1 MNKHAFLE
9 LAETR
14 IICFDG
20 AMGTMLLE
28 AGLPPGGVPEI
39 WNLEKP
45 EVVKSVHQKYFD
57 AGADVVHT
65 NTFGGSAL
73 KLAVKGH
80 AQKMKAINTQAVEIA
95 KSVCPVGAFVAGDIG
110 PTGTM
115 LPPMGDA
122 TIEQWEQ
129 AFGDQASALIDAGAD
144 IISIETMF
152 SLDEAN
158 AALRSV
164 KQISDIPVV
173 AGITFNQTPAGYFTM
188 MGETI
193 EQCVAVFSENGA
205 DVIASNCTLGS
216 GDYIEITRQIC
227 QASAK
232 PVLIQ
237 PNAGKPVHNDEV
249 TVYEQSPAEFARDMQ
264 AIMDA
269 GARMVGGCC
278 GTNAVFIRE
287 LAAVIGK

>member
-1 MNKHAFLE
+1 MSDHAFLK
-9 LAETR
+9 LAEKR

-28 AGLPPGGVPEI
+28 AGLPPGAVPEI

-45 EVVKSVHQKYFD
+45 DVVKSVHQKYYD

-65 NTFGGSAL
+65 NTFGGSSL
-73 KLAVKGH
+73 KLDVKGH
-80 AQKMKAINTQAVEIA
+80 APKMKIINTRAVEIA
-95 KSVCPVGAFVAGDIG
+95 KSVCPDGAFVAGDIG

-122 TIEQWEQ
+122 TIEEWEQ
-129 AFGDQASALIDAGAD
+129 VFLDQATALVEAGAD

-164 KQISDIPVV
+164 KKITDIPVIT
-173 AGITFNQTPAGYFTM
+173 GITFNQTPAGYYTM

-193 EQCVAVFSENGA
+193 EQCVTVLSENGA
-205 DVIASNCTLGS
+205 DVMASNCTLGS
-216 GDYIEITRQIC
+216 ADYIEISRQIC
-227 QASAK
+227 KAAGK

-237 PNAGKPVHNDEV
+237 PNAGKPVHNDDV
-249 TVYEQSPAEFARDMQ
+249 TVYEQSPSEFARDMQ
-264 AIMDA
+264 QVMDA

-278 GTNAVFIRE
+278 GTNAAFIRE
-287 LAAVIGK
+287 LAATICK

>member
-1 MNKHAFLE
+1 MNTHAFLK
-9 LAETR
+9 LAEER

-28 AGLPPGGVPEI
+28 AGLPPGGVPEL
-39 WNLEKP
+39 WNLDKP
-45 EVVKSVHQKYFD
+45 EVVQSVHQKYFD

-73 KLAVKGH
+73 KLDVKGH
-80 AQKMKAINTQAVEIA
+80 AKKMKSINAQAVEIA
-95 KSVCPVGAFVAGDIG
+95 KSVCPDGAFVAGDIG

-122 TIEQWEQ
+122 TMEAWEQ
-129 AFGDQASALIDAGAD
+129 AFFDQASVLIEAGAD

-164 KQISDIPVV
+164 KKITEIPVV
-173 AGITFNQTPAGYFTM
+173 AGITFNQTPAGYYTM

-193 EQCVAVFSENGA
+193 EQCVAVLSENGA

-216 GDYIEITRQIC
+216 GDYIEITRHFC
-227 QASAK
+227 NASDK

-237 PNAGKPVHNDEV
+237 PNAGKPVHDDDV
-249 TVYEQSPAEFARDMQ
+249 TVYEQLPSEFARDMQ
-264 AIMDA
+264 KVIDA
-269 GARMVGGCC
+269 GAGMVGGCC
-278 GTNAVFIRE
+278 GTNADFIRE
-287 LAAVIGK
+287 LSASLNK

>member
-1 MNKHAFLE
+1 MDKHAFLR
-9 LAETR
+9 LAEKR

-39 WNLEKP
+39 WNLDKP
-45 EVVKSVHQKYFD
+45 EVVKSIHQKYYD

-65 NTFGGSAL
+65 NTFGGSSP
-73 KLAVKGH
+73 KLDVKGY
-80 AQKMKAINTQAVEIA
+80 AQEMLAINTRAVEIA
-95 KSVCPVGAFVAGDIG
+95 KSVCPKGAFVAGDIG

-122 TIEQWEQ
+122 SIEKWEQ
-129 AFGDQASALIDAGAD
+129 AFGDQAKALIDAGAD

-158 AALRSV
+158 TALKCVKNAA
-164 KQISDIPVV
+164 DIPVV
-173 AGITFNQTPAGYFTM
+173 VGITFNQTPAGYYTM

-193 EQCVAVFSENGA
+193 EQCVAVLSQNGA

-216 GDYIEITRQIC
+216 GDYIELSRQIC
-227 QASAK
+227 NAADK

-237 PNAGKPVHNDEV
+237 PNAGKPIQIEDV
-249 TVYEQSPAEFARDMQ
+249 TEYEQSPDEFARDMQ
-264 AIMDA
+264 LVIDA

-278 GTNAVFIRE
+278 GTNADFIRE
-287 LAAVIGK
+287 LAAAIGK

>member
-9 LAETR
+9 LAAKR

-28 AGLPPGGVPEI
+28 AGLPPGGVPEM
-39 WNLEKP
+39 WNLDQP
-45 EVVKSVHQKYFD
+45 DVVKSVHQKYFD

-73 KLAVKGH
+73 KLEVKGY
-80 AQKMKAINTQAVEIA
+80 AQKMRAINTRAVEIA
-95 KSVCPVGAFVAGDIG
+95 KSVCPKGGFVAGDIG

-122 TIEQWEQ
+122 TIEMWEQ
-129 AFGDQASALIDAGAD
+129 AFGDQAGALIDAGAD

-152 SLDEAN
+152 SLDEATT
-158 AALRSV
+158 ALKSAKKV
-164 KQISDIPVV
+164 ADIPVI
-173 AGITFNQTPAGYFTM
+173 AGITFNQTQAGYYTM
-188 MGETI
+188 MGETV
-193 EQCVAVFSENGA
+193 EQCVAVLVDNGA

-216 GDYIEITRQIC
+216 GDYIELTRQIC
-227 QASAK
+227 QASDK

-237 PNAGKPVHNDEV
+237 PNAGKPVQNDDI
-249 TVYEQSPAEFARDMQ
+249 TTYEQSPSEFVRDMQ
-264 AIMDA
+264 QVIGA
-269 GARMVGGCC
+269 GVRMVGGCC
-278 GTNAVFIRE
+278 GTTADFIRE
-287 LAAVIGK
+287 LSASIGK

>member
-1 MNKHAFLE
+1 MKNHAFLK
-9 LAETR
+9 LAAKR

-45 EVVKSVHQKYFD
+45 EVVKSIHQKYFE

-65 NTFGGSAL
+65 NTFGGSAP
-73 KLAVKGH
+73 KLDVKGH
-80 AQKMKAINTQAVEIA
+80 AQKMIAINSRAVEIA
-95 KSVCPVGAFVAGDIG
+95 KSVCPAGAFVAGDIG

-122 TIEQWEQ
+122 SLEKWER
-129 AFGDQASALIDAGAD
+129 AFTDQVRALIDAGAD

-152 SLDEAN
+152 SLDESKT
-158 AALRSV
+158 ALNCA
-164 KQISDIPVV
+164 KKIADIPVL
-173 AGITFNQTPAGYFTM
+173 AGITFNATPAGYYTM

-193 EQCVAVFSENGA
+193 EQCVAVLSENGA

-216 GDYIEITRQIC
+216 GDYIELSRQIC
-227 QASAK
+227 NATDK

-237 PNAGKPVHNDEV
+237 PNAGKPVHDGDV

-264 AIMDA
+264 QVLDA

-278 GTNAVFIRE
+278 GTNADFIRE
-287 LAAVIGK
+287 LAASIGK

>member
-1 MNKHAFLE
+1 MTKHAFLE
-9 LAETR
+9 LAEKR
-14 IICFDG
+14 VLCFDG

-28 AGLPPGGVPEI
+28 AGLPTGGVPEL
-39 WNLEKP
+39 WNLDQP
-45 EVVKSVHQKYFD
+45 QVVQSIHQKYFD

-65 NTFGGSAL
+65 NTFGGTAL
-73 KLAVKGH
+73 KLEVKGH
-80 AQKMKAINTQAVEIA
+80 AQKMKAINTKAVEIA
-95 KSVCPVGAFVAGDIG
+95 KSVCPPGAFVAGDIG

-115 LPPMGDA
+115 LPPMGNA
-122 TIEQWEQ
+122 SVEEWEQ

-152 SLDEAN
+152 SLDEAKT
-158 AALRSV
+158 ALTRV
-164 KQISDIPVV
+164 KKISEIPVV

-193 EQCVAVFSENGA
+193 EQCTKVLSENGA

-216 GDYIEITRQIC
+216 GDYIELSRLIC
-227 QASAK
+227 AAADK

-237 PNAGKPVHNDEV
+237 PNAGKPVHNDDI
-249 TVYEQSPAEFARDMQ
+249 TTYAQSPAEFARDMQ
-264 AIMDA
+264 HVIEA

-278 GTNAVFIRE
+278 GTNAEFIRQ
-287 LAAVIGK
+287 LAATIGK

>member
-9 LAETR
+9 LAAKR

-39 WNLEKP
+39 WNLDKP
-45 EVVKSVHQKYFD
+45 DVVKSVHQKYFY

-73 KLAVKGH
+73 KLDVKGH
-80 AQKMKAINTQAVEIA
+80 AQKMKAINTRAVEIA
-95 KSVCPVGAFVAGDIG
+95 KSVCPEGAFVAGDIG

-122 TIEQWEQ
+122 SIEMWEQ

-152 SLDEAN
+152 SLDEAT
-158 AALRSV
+158 AALKSAKKV
-164 KQISDIPVV
+164 ADIPVI
-173 AGITFNQTPAGYFTM
+173 AGITFNQTPSGYYTM

-193 EQCVAVFSENGA
+193 EQCVAVLSDKGA

-216 GDYIEITRQIC
+216 GDYIALTRQIC
-227 QASAK
+227 QAADK

-237 PNAGKPVHNDEV
+237 PNAGKPVHNDDI
-249 TVYEQSPAEFARDMQ
+249 TTYEQSPSEFAHDMQ
-264 AIMDA
+264 QVIDA
-269 GARMVGGCC
+269 GVRMVGGCC
-278 GTNAVFIRE
+278 GTNADFIRE
-287 LAAVIGK
+287 LAASIGK